1 MRTLVKL
8 SNPPKFI
15 APNWIITFL
24 IFIPFILPGKY
35 PAGGEKAGVSFKG
48 RLAPVHVAGIRQV
61 SQITNIIDPGNNV
74 ISPPAPPV
82 SAPKISPEFA
92 RFIKQ
97 VADGQAKFVR
107 GVFVEGILALRV
119 VQQPTKDWAYVSGVL
134 GNATEF
140 QNAADNGVIGL
151 LAHNYL
157 SGKLFY
163 HLKMGDQIGVVYGDG
178 SVKNYR
184 VSGSFQYQKLDPNDL
199 SSKMVD
205 LSTDITM
212 TSGQVFEKFYA
223 GSDHVTFQTCLEK
236 NGVSTWGLYFVV
248 AQPVNAGY

>member
-1 MRTLVKL
+1 MKF
-8 SNPPKFI
+8 SHPPKFV
-15 APNWIITFL
+15 APNWLITLL

-35 PAGGEKAGVSFKG
+35 LPDGENAGVSFKG
-48 RLAPVHVAGIRQV
+48 RLVPVPVAGIRQV
-61 SQITNIIDPGNNV
+61 SQVFSIVDLGHNF
-74 ISPPAPPV
+74 ISPPAPPTG
-82 SAPKISPEFA
+82 AQKISPGFA
-92 RFIKQ
+92 RFIRQ
-97 VADGQAKFVR
+97 VADGQAKVVR
-107 GVFVEGILALRV
+107 GVYVEGVLALHV
-119 VQQPTKDWAYVSGVL
+119 VQQPAKDWAYVSGVL

-140 QNAADNGVIGL
+140 QNAESNGIIGL

-157 SGKLFY
+157 SGRLFY
-163 HLKMGDQIGVVYGDG
+163 DLKIGDQIGVVYGDG

-199 SSKMVD
+199 SSKLVD
-205 LSTDITM
+205 LSTDSII

-248 AQPVNAGY
+248 AQPVSP